1 MTPKLLL
8 GKKKVPLVHHE
19 KTAARLP
26 GNKLGAN
33 THEKKLPR
41 CAWGK
46 KRCAKRHVPA
56 KRGKLWIIWGA
67 KQEKHDEKN
76 DCAVSGLGE
85 YCARSIT
92 KKKKRSRSGQVKR
105 GEKHT

>member
-1 MTPKLLL
+1 MTPKLLQ

-56 KRGKLWIIWGA
+56 KRAKLWISWGA

-92 KKKKRSRSGQVKR
+92 KKKNGRAAVR
-105 GEKHT
+105 